1 MQANN
6 SRNDPETEAIV
17 VRWPEQHARQHVRFS
32 LRSRASISHV
42 ASRRPQTR
50 TAHRDEHSLG
60 DTIVEIMQ
68 TNAVSPLRFFCNFCA
83 PKWKLSLKIIF
94 TKLVVARVDNK
105 VVGQVSNKLVYRPCI
120 GGR

>member
-32 LRSRASISHV
+32 LHSRASISRV
-42 ASRRPQTR
+42 ASRRPQAR
-50 TAHRDEHSLG
+50 AAHRDKHSLG
-60 DTIVEIMQ
+60 DIIVEIMQ
-68 TNAVSPLRFFCNFCA
+68 TNAAVFSAIALKR
-83 PKWKLSLKIIF
+83 KLSLKIIF
-94 TKLVVARVDNK
+94 TKLVARVDNK
-105 VVGQVSNKLVYRPCI
+105 VVGQQVSSKLVYRPCI